1 MPTFYF
7 HIRDESGTVKKD
19 EEGADMADAK
29 AARERAI
36 QTGRQFLDREVSADG
51 LQLDDVAKFAIEV
64 MDESGQVVST
74 IPFQNFMGEEL
85 KDSTADANRIDR

>member
-1 MPTFYF
+1 
-7 HIRDESGTVKKD
+7 
-19 EEGADMADAK
+19 MADAK

-36 QTGRQFLDREVSADG
+36 QTGREFLDREVSADG

-64 MDESGQVVST
+64 MDESGQDRLHCPLSE
-74 IPFQNFMGEEL
+74 FYGEEL